1 MTDQFFKNKPDQT
14 HTHGG
19 RKMRT
24 WQIVLVSALGLVM
37 AFLVGWAIYSSKAA
51 GAKTAENKES
61 IDNLGKQFV
70 ALNTKVDGLPEA
82 FGKYLDE
89 RGMGQQK
96 PIDPAQVAQNIKVQV
111 DTTAIAKTVVSIM
124 RQDEYFA
131 PPPPPQPQ
139 QMARP
144 GIDMCSVDDQV
155 CLSLMVKECKYPEVG
170 RTRVVRKNGRRFYYV
185 DCVVPGPKRSRTQP
199 PAVAQA
205 RRPQRIEDSFSVH
218 VHGGFPKG
226 KDGASGSAPQS
237 RSSSQPDSSDYVA
250 IPVE

>member
-1 MTDQFFKNKPDQT
+1 
-14 HTHGG
+14 
-19 RKMRT
+19 MRT
-24 WQIVLVSALGLVM
+24 WQIVVVVGLGVVM
-37 AFLVGWAIYSSKAA
+37 AFLVGWAIYSSNDA
-51 GAKTAENKES
+51 GKKTLENKEA
-61 IDNLGKQFV
+61 IAKVEKKVDGMI
-70 ALNTKVDGLPEA
+70 TKVDGMSEEIVKSLRESG
-82 FGKYLDE
+82 F
-89 RGMGQQK
+89 GQQK
-96 PIDPAQVAQNIKVQV
+96 PIDPASVAREINVKV

-155 CLSLMVKECKYPEVG
+155 CLSLMVKECEYPKVG

-185 DCVVPGPKRSRTQP
+185 DCVIPKPKRPPRTQP

-218 VHGGFPKG
+218 VHGGFPNG
-226 KDGASGSAPQS
+226 EDSASESVPQS
-237 RSSSQPDSSDYVA
+237 RSSSSPNSSDYVA